1 MHYLIDGHNL
11 IAKLPDV
18 DLADPDDEIEL
29 IIRLRNWAA
38 GSKRR
43 QATVVF
49 DRGAIGG
56 VAHRL
61 SSREITV
68 IFASPGKTADDLL
81 IRRLRSL
88 KNPKRYTLV
97 SSDREI
103 IDAARQTRIKFMR
116 SETFIQRMGLAP
128 KMPPEEEMEADEP
141 EPKPDP
147 RLDPK
152 LSEEEIQEWL
162 DLFGP
167 APERK
172 KRPSPSLPDRRRKP
186 STPKEKS
193 EKKKAPPR
201 RPRTPEEFIVNA
213 QSEDPHLDEA
223 EIAEW
228 MELFGP
234 APERSPE
241 EKKASEKKRRS
252 LTKKGKKK
260 KKKKPGRLPTL
271 KEGERKLSE
280 EEVDAWLEL
289 FEEGE

>member
-38 GSKRR
+38 ESKRR

-68 IFASPGKTADDLL
+68 IFAPPGKTADDLL
-81 IRRLRSL
+81 IRRLKRL

-97 SSDREI
+97 SGDREI
-103 IDAARQTRIKFMR
+103 IDAARRARIKFMR
-116 SETFIQRMGLAP
+116 SESFIERMGLAP
-128 KMPPEEEMEADEP
+128 EMPPEEEIEDVEP
-141 EPKPDP
+141 EPDP
-147 RLDPK
+147 RQDPQ

-172 KRPSPSLPDRRRKP
+172 KRPSPPLPGRRQTPSPPQEKP
-186 STPKEKS
+186 K
-193 EKKKAPPR
+193 KKKAPPR
-201 RPRTPEEFIVNA
+201 RPRTPEEFIANA
-213 QSEDPHLDEA
+213 RSEDPQVDEA

-228 MELFGP
+228 MDLFGP
-234 APERSPE
+234 APQRTPE
-241 EKKASEKKRRS
+241 EKKESKKKQRA
-252 LTKKGKKK
+252 LTKKE

-289 FEEGE
+289 FAEDE

>member
-38 GSKRR
+38 ESKRR

-68 IFASPGKTADDLL
+68 IFAPPGKTADDLL
-81 IRRLRSL
+81 IRRLKRL

-97 SSDREI
+97 SGDREI
-103 IDAARQTRIKFMR
+103 IDAARRARIKFMR
-116 SETFIQRMGLAP
+116 SETFIERMGLAP
-128 KMPPEEEMEADEP
+128 EMPPEEEIEDVEP
-141 EPKPDP
+141 EPDP
-147 RLDPK
+147 RQDPQ

-172 KRPSPSLPDRRRKP
+172 KKRPSPPLPGRRRKP
-186 STPKEKS
+186 SSPKAKP

-201 RPRTPEEFIVNA
+201 RPRTPEEFIANA
-213 QSEDPHLDEA
+213 QSEDPQVDEA

-228 MELFGP
+228 MDLFGP
-234 APERSPE
+234 APQRTPE
-241 EKKASEKKRRS
+241 EKKESKKKQRA
-252 LTKKGKKK
+252 LTKKEKK

-289 FEEGE
+289 FAEDE